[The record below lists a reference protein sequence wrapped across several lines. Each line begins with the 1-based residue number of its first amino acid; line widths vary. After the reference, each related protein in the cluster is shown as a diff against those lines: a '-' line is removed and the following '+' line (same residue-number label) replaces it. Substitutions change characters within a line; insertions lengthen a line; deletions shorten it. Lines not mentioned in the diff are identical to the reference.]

1 LFLGRRVYREIP
13 EELRSVIEPIVQD
26 HALELVDVEILGG
39 RGARVVRV
47 TIDTPTGDGRVPV
60 EQCVAVSREVGTQLD
75 ERDAISGRYRLEVS
89 SPGLDRMLAREKD
102 FAAAVGQDVR
112 IETRRPL
119 DGRRRFRGRLE
130 AFDGAEA
137 RVTVDGHAVAIRF
150 DEVARASTVY
160 AFSSTDFGRGR

>member
-1 LFLGRRVYREIP
+1 MGY
-13 EELRSVIEPIVQD
+13 
-26 HALELVDVEILGG
+26 AVEAGL
-39 RGARVVRV
+39 
-47 TIDTPTGDGRVPV
+47 
-60 EQCVAVSREVGTQLD
+60 LD

-160 AFSSTDFGRGR
+160 AFSSADFGRGR